1 MYAYHQILCIP
12 NHTTKRI
19 SKNVQGRTK
28 TFKRRSPKSTKNMK
42 THEHTEMMKNRFS
55 SVEIE
60 KDEII
65 LTMKKAIEESD
76 AKISELMSDDK
87 LDIEAL
93 RKDYD
98 AKFMTKNK
106 ELAALKRST
115 ITGMVVNTD
124 ELFCMKRK
132 VSSRNLTAVL
142 DVTKCEGPSCNS
154 TNVDMVKC
162 IKCSKF
168 VCEQCNNVPVTKLK
182 NVMKKCSTI
191 YFMCKLCDEADILT
205 QGQEALS
212 PPVIIVDDNQKV
224 STDSSSNTVST
235 FEKMILNK
243 LQEIEERQNRFDET
257 ISMKFAE
264 NYSNLNTKIT
274 EVSQSYANTIKQNVA
289 PNKQV
294 QDFRK
299 IIEETRN
306 EELVQMKEREAR
318 AQNVIIHGL
327 PEEANSLE
335 GRVADNQTIKDFLTA
350 IGVASEPRS
359 IFRIGERNDARC
371 RPIKLIMAINNEKDL
386 VMSSLSKLKE
396 APDKFK
402 RISVTDDY
410 TAKEREEIRKMV
422 VEAKSK
428 TALEGEGKFVFKV
441 RGTPKNGL
449 VIRRFAASK
458 PVTTT

>member
-1 MYAYHQILCIP
+1 
-12 NHTTKRI
+12 
-19 SKNVQGRTK
+19 
-28 TFKRRSPKSTKNMK
+28 
-42 THEHTEMMKNRFS
+42 
-55 SVEIE
+55 
-60 KDEII
+60 
-65 LTMKKAIEESD
+65 
-76 AKISELMSDDK
+76 
-87 LDIEAL
+87 
-93 RKDYD
+93 
-98 AKFMTKNK
+98 
-106 ELAALKRST
+106 
-115 ITGMVVNTD
+115 
-124 ELFCMKRK
+124 
-132 VSSRNLTAVL
+132 
-142 DVTKCEGPSCNS
+142 
-154 TNVDMVKC
+154 
-162 IKCSKF
+162 
-168 VCEQCNNVPVTKLK
+168 
-182 NVMKKCSTI
+182 
-191 YFMCKLCDEADILT
+191 MCKLCDEADILT

-350 IGVASEPRS
+350 IGVPRS

-396 APDKFK
+396 APINS
-402 RISVTDDY
+402 RGSV
-410 TAKEREEIRKMV
+410 
-422 VEAKSK
+422 
-428 TALEGEGKFVFKV
+428 
-441 RGTPKNGL
+441 
-449 VIRRFAASK
+449 
-458 PVTTT
+458 

>member
-1 MYAYHQILCIP
+1 MSAYHQILCIP

-42 THEHTEMMKNRFS
+42 THEHTEMMRNRFS

-106 ELAALKRST
+106 ELAALKRSI

-168 VCEQCNNVPVTKLK
+168 VCE
-182 NVMKKCSTI
+182 
-191 YFMCKLCDEADILT
+191 
-205 QGQEALS
+205 
-212 PPVIIVDDNQKV
+212 
-224 STDSSSNTVST
+224 
-235 FEKMILNK
+235 
-243 LQEIEERQNRFDET
+243 
-257 ISMKFAE
+257 
-264 NYSNLNTKIT
+264 
-274 EVSQSYANTIKQNVA
+274 
-289 PNKQV
+289 
-294 QDFRK
+294 
-299 IIEETRN
+299 
-306 EELVQMKEREAR
+306 
-318 AQNVIIHGL
+318 
-327 PEEANSLE
+327 
-335 GRVADNQTIKDFLTA
+335 
-350 IGVASEPRS
+350 
-359 IFRIGERNDARC
+359 
-371 RPIKLIMAINNEKDL
+371 
-386 VMSSLSKLKE
+386 
-396 APDKFK
+396 
-402 RISVTDDY
+402 
-410 TAKEREEIRKMV
+410 
-422 VEAKSK
+422 
-428 TALEGEGKFVFKV
+428 
-441 RGTPKNGL
+441 
-449 VIRRFAASK
+449 
-458 PVTTT
+458 